1 MRLFTL
7 SSGNKFY
14 VDYPIIPWIAVMSLG
29 YCFGKLYEPT
39 FEAGK
44 RRKILNILGLGSI
57 LLFVII
63 RGTNYYGD
71 PTQWKAYDTPVQTLM
86 SILAATKYP
95 PSLSYLLMTLGP
107 AFIFMAN
114 TEALKGRVANFFSTF
129 GRVPFFYYILHLYL
143 IHSMAVVAAHLTGF
157 GWESMVSQTAW
168 VVEIPKLKGYG
179 FSLFTTYL
187 IWILVIASL
196 YPVCK
201 KFDLYKQNHKD
212 KWWLSYL

>member
-1 MRLFTL
+1 
-7 SSGNKFY
+7 
-14 VDYPIIPWIAVMSLG
+14 
-29 YCFGKLYEPT
+29 
-39 FEAGK
+39 
-44 RRKILNILGLGSI
+44 
-57 LLFVII
+57 
-63 RGTNYYGD
+63 
-71 PTQWKAYDTPVQTLM
+71 M

-187 IWILVIASL
+187 IWILVIALL